1 MYRCLVTIMVAA
13 AMLAAV
19 PASAQNRGNA
29 AAAGQANTMAAA
41 PSYPAEPSLA
51 GKWTYRSFLNTPQLV
66 DGDANKALGLIFGE
80 GTFAFE
86 MPTKT
91 TVKGTLDMGGGFVLD
106 LSGEVSPGPCDQPFF
121 RINGFGRTG
130 TPTAGWEYD
139 YSGVIACRWPNG
151 VNQVPSL
158 VGTVIRAKP
167 HNGAP
172 AGVVASF
179 IAVRQ
184 P

>member
-1 MYRCLVTIMVAA
+1 
-13 AMLAAV
+13 
-19 PASAQNRGNA
+19 
-29 AAAGQANTMAAA
+29 
-41 PSYPAEPSLA
+41 
-51 GKWTYRSFLNTPQLV
+51 
-66 DGDANKALGLIFGE
+66 
-80 GTFAFE
+80 
-86 MPTKT
+86 
-91 TVKGTLDMGGGFVLD
+91 VKGTLDFGGGVGLD
-106 LSGEVSPGPCDQPFF
+106 LTGEVSPGPCDQLFF
-121 RINGFGRTG
+121 RINGYGRAG

-167 HNGAP
+167 HDGAP

-179 IAVRQ
+179 VAVRQ